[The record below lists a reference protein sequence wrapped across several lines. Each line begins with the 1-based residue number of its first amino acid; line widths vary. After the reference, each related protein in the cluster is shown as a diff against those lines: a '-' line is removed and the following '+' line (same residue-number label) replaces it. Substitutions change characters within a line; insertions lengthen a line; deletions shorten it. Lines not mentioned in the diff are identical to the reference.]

1 MAHMSAH
8 AILGVE
14 EGATPAAVRKAWLR
28 KARTLH
34 PDKQGD
40 TEEFQRLQNAYE
52 QLVGG
57 GTTASNNDSKTNLMR
72 WASTYVSA
80 SSSTCS
86 PPELNNV
93 NAQDDTGRTALMYAA
108 AHNAEALRMILA
120 NEADIA
126 SRNCGGH
133 SALHFAYDLP
143 ECLEELIRAKADVNC
158 STYYGLTTLMLSAAK
173 GNLAAVKVL
182 LQAHAEVD
190 AASDVGFT
198 AICMAA
204 DKANVNVRYRLGRT
218 PLMSAAASGHTD
230 VVNLLLE
237 AKADKEAK
245 CERSLRAA
253 DYASTAQKDGLLCP
267 QQVQEQAGAR
277 AALESVSCWRY
288 CFCLPLEVRPVGR

>member
-190 AASDVGFT
+190 AASDGLRGLRPRVGLR
-198 AICMAA
+198 A
-204 DKANVNVRYRLGRT
+204 G
-218 PLMSAAASGHTD
+218 
-230 VVNLLLE
+230 
-237 AKADKEAK
+237 K
-245 CERSLRAA
+245 CERTLS
-253 DYASTAQKDGLLCP
+253 SWKDATYVGSRIRSYRRCEP
-267 QQVQEQAGAR
+267 ITGGEGRQRGQV
-277 AALESVSCWRY
+277 
-288 CFCLPLEVRPVGR
+288 